1 MALERPL
8 GKCSY
13 LEMWP
18 QYQVYYLKRLEICVF
33 VQKKKKKK
41 TDLKMLTQHFQTKQ
55 NSSVESRWPVYQ
67 AFGFETTMAR

>member
-8 GKCSY
+8 GKCSS

-18 QYQVYYLKRLEICVF
+18 RYQVYYLKRLEICVF
-33 VQKKKKKK
+33 VQKKKKK
-41 TDLKMLTQHFQTKQ
+41 TDLKMLTQHFQTNQ

>member
-18 QYQVYYLKRLEICVF
+18 RYQVYYLKRLEICVF

-41 TDLKMLTQHFQTKQ
+41 TDLKMLTQHFQTNQ